1 MELKKNRNKIEII
14 KPFGPS
20 IIKFQM
26 PIELINEI
34 NLYID
39 NIILDNSK
47 TEILD
52 HSKSLAG
59 QVTQELILELEFMK
73 KIKWVEFL
81 AEAFTQWLKFEKP
94 QKNLKNFNIIRSW
107 VVRQFKTEYNPVHW
121 HAGQISG
128 VGYLKVPKDM
138 SKPSKKSHLETDGKL
153 ALIDGYKSLFSNGIF
168 LIEPKV
174 GDFYMFPNH
183 LMHTVYP
190 FFGTDEERRSI
201 SFNAD
206 LDPEAKS
213 F

>member
-1 MELKKNRNKIEII
+1 MELKKDKKRIEVI

-26 PIELINEI
+26 PEELVNEI
-34 NLYID
+34 NLYVD
-39 NIILDNSK
+39 KIILDNSK
-47 TEILD
+47 IEKLD

-59 QVTQELILELEFMK
+59 QVTQEFILEIEFMK
-73 KIKWVEFL
+73 KIKWAEFL
-81 AEAFTQWLKFEKP
+81 MDAFTQWLKYEYPKR
-94 QKNLKNFNIIRSW
+94 NVKNFNLVRSW
-107 VVRQFKTEYNPVHW
+107 VVRQFKNEYNPVHW
-121 HAGQISG
+121 HGGQISG
-128 VGYLKVPKDM
+128 VGYLKVPNDINK
-138 SKPSKKSHLETDGKL
+138 SNKKSHVQTDGKL
-153 ALIDGYKSLFSNGIF
+153 VLIDGYRSLFSNGIF
-168 LIEPKV
+168 SIEPKV

-206 LDPEAKS
+206 LDSDTKS

>member
-94 QKNLKNFNIIRSW
+94 QKNLK
-107 VVRQFKTEYNPVHW
+107 
-121 HAGQISG
+121 
-128 VGYLKVPKDM
+128 
-138 SKPSKKSHLETDGKL
+138 
-153 ALIDGYKSLFSNGIF
+153 
-168 LIEPKV
+168 
-174 GDFYMFPNH
+174 
-183 LMHTVYP
+183 
-190 FFGTDEERRSI
+190 
-201 SFNAD
+201 
-206 LDPEAKS
+206 
-213 F
+213 